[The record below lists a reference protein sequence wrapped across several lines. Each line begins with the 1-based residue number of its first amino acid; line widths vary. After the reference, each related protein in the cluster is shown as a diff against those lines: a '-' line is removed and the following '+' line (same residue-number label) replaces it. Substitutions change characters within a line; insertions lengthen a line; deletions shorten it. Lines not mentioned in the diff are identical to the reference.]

1 MSDNQSIC
9 PICGEP
15 TYVYMGNARKDG
27 LCRKHGMQ
35 AKKGEIVQCPD
46 CGTWNEKDAT
56 CKCKKVKSEN
66 KSENELTCIICGEPS
81 NGKHF
86 CIDCWHQYK
95 DRSIDI
101 RLKHLKFDSILDDY
115 GNLKYK
121 CEDGRH
127 VRSIQEQTIANMLW
141 SMEIQYVYEETVNY
155 FTEEDKMKSIHPDFY
170 LPNVGRVTGYNK
182 GVYIEF
188 LGMEDNEKYLANEK
202 KKIGYYKSRN
212 LDIIEVR
219 DVNINCLEDYLEDCL
234 RKIRRKYQ

>member
-1 MSDNQSIC
+1 MKKYKELPKEGFNECIL
-9 PICGEP
+9 CGEK
-15 TYVYMGNARKDG
+15 TKGHAFCKECWEEYEDKD
-27 LCRKHGMQ
+27 LIKILNDIITNKIIW
-35 AKKGEIVQCPD
+35 KKCPD
-46 CGTWNEKDAT
+46 CGEIYDTLFGCD
-56 CKCKKVKSEN
+56 CKTN
-66 KSENELTCIICGEPS
+66 KNNDLTCLICGEPS

-86 CIDCWHQYK
+86 CFDCWNQYK

-170 LPNVGRVTGYNK
+170 LPKYK
-182 GVYIEF
+182 LYIEHIGF
-188 LGMEDNEKYLANEK
+188 TNK
-202 KKIGYYKSRN
+202 KHDKITEYK
-212 LDIIEVR
+212 
-219 DVNINCLEDYLEDCL
+219 
-234 RKIRRKYQ
+234 RKIYEEQGKKVIFTTPENLTDFKQFIKKELNIL

>member
-1 MSDNQSIC
+1 MSEQLRC

-15 TYVYMGNARKDG
+15 TNVYKGNARKDG

-35 AKKGEIVQCPD
+35 ANKGEIVQCAD
-46 CGTWNEKDAT
+46 CGKWNDKDVI
-56 CKCKKVKSEN
+56 CDCKKVKEESKEV
-66 KSENELTCIICGEPS
+66 KQDNELTCIICGEPS

-170 LPNVGRVTGYNK
+170 LPKYK
-182 GVYIEF
+182 LYIEHIGF
-188 LGMEDNEKYLANEK
+188 TNK
-202 KKIGYYKSRN
+202 KHDKITEYK
-212 LDIIEVR
+212 
-219 DVNINCLEDYLEDCL
+219 
-234 RKIRRKYQ
+234 RKIYEEQGKKVIFTTPENLTDFKQFIKKELNIL

>member
-15 TYVYMGNARKDG
+15 TYLVYGKNARKDK
-27 LCRKHGMQ
+27 LCYKHGMQ
-35 AKKGEIVQCPD
+35 ANKGEIVQCPV

-170 LPNVGRVTGYNK
+170 LPKYK
-182 GVYIEF
+182 LYIEHIGF
-188 LGMEDNEKYLANEK
+188 TNK
-202 KKIGYYKSRN
+202 KHDKITEYK
-212 LDIIEVR
+212 
-219 DVNINCLEDYLEDCL
+219 
-234 RKIRRKYQ
+234 RKIYEEQGKKVIFTTPENLTDFKQFIKKELNIL

>member
-9 PICGEP
+9 PICGDP
-15 TYVYMGNARKDG
+15 TNVYMGNARKDG

-35 AKKGEIVQCPD
+35 ANKGEIVQCPE

-56 CKCKKVKSEN
+56 CKCKKVKVEN
-66 KSENELTCIICGEPS
+66 KEIKSENELTCIICDEPS

-170 LPNVGRVTGYNK
+170 LPKYK
-182 GVYIEF
+182 LYIEHIGF
-188 LGMEDNEKYLANEK
+188 TNK
-202 KKIGYYKSRN
+202 KHDKITEYK
-212 LDIIEVR
+212 
-219 DVNINCLEDYLEDCL
+219 
-234 RKIRRKYQ
+234 RKIYEEQGKKVIFTTPENLTDFKQFIKKELNIL